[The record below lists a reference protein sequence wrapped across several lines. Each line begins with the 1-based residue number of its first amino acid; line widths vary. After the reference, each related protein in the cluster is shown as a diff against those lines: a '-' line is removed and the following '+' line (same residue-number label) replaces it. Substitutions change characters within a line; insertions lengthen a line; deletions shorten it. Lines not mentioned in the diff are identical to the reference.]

1 MELELFKKI
10 EEAEQLL
17 ENNFYWYQSVEN
29 KLTQYFDDLYKDSEY
44 YIGYYS
50 RIKDARSLKNKI
62 VNNKYYLKYPTSQAI
77 LDNMVDVIG
86 ITLECRFKY
95 DEKNIYNTLLE
106 NFKMTDQGIAQSI
119 QDPRIFLDLNKQ
131 QPLVQKNGFSNYR
144 IDGYYRD
151 NGEKINFE
159 LQIRSLVNTFWS
171 SVEHQVIY
179 KNNNYVGNDHFMKDM
194 LLSVKNSLDA
204 LDFQLNNIYQ
214 QMKKDE
220 QESFGLYE
228 KSMKN
233 FLAKA
238 IHDLFTTKLSKATNL
253 ELNLKQAS
261 AIISHYIY
269 VCDFLRSD
277 VPDQVMLMYLEHMNF
292 LLNEEIDFHS
302 PIHID
307 LVESD
312 DYFINLLMNYFI
324 EVMNKD
330 YDWHMLF
337 VMIFTLQEENNA
349 EVLYKFSQFI
359 KDLIINP
366 TWFITSLDKLGLES
380 EKEIIELT
388 IVQALIDINR
398 NEIIYES
405 FLYDV
410 MVTIRDYI
418 NTLEDRL
425 KEDPKY
431 YSKNKN
437 NYLNELSNAIK
448 NLEIDE

>member
-1 MELELFKKI
+1 MELDLFKKI

-17 ENNFYWYQSVEN
+17 EDNIYWYESVEN
-29 KLTQYFDDLYKDSEY
+29 KLTEYFDELYKDSEY

-50 RIKDARSLKNKI
+50 RIKDTRSLKNKI
-62 VNNKYYLKYPTSQAI
+62 VNNKYYSKYPTSQAI
-77 LDNMVDVIG
+77 LDNMADIIG
-86 ITLECRFKY
+86 ITLECRFKN
-95 DEKNIYNTLLE
+95 DERNIYNTLLD
-106 NFKMTDQGIAQSI
+106 NFEMTEEGIAQSI

-131 QPLVQKNGFSNYR
+131 QPLEQKNGFSNYR

-179 KNNNYVGNDHFMKDM
+179 KNNNYAGNDHFMKDM

-238 IHDLFTTKLSKATNL
+238 IHDLYTTKLSNATNL

-277 VPDQVMLMYLEHMNF
+277 APDQVMLMYLEHMNF

-302 PIHID
+302 PIQIQPFKTN
-307 LVESD
+307 
-312 DYFINLLMNYFI
+312 DYFINLLMNYFT
-324 EVMNKD
+324 EVMNED

-337 VMIFTLQEENNA
+337 LMIFTLQEENHA
-349 EVLYKFSQFI
+349 EVLFKFTQFI

-366 TWFITSLDKLGLES
+366 TWITASLEKLDMQS
-380 EKEIIELT
+380 EREIIEMT
-388 IVQALIDINR
+388 IAQALIDINR

-410 MVTIRDYI
+410 MVTIRAYI
-418 NTLEDRL
+418 ETLEERI
-425 KEDPKY
+425 KEDPNY

-437 NYLNELSNAIK
+437 NYLNELSQAIK
-448 NLEIDE
+448 DLEIDE